1 MVWGGSATVEPLY
14 YGIDSS
20 CVNEYSTNGDNIA
33 EESNTSTSSSSSNNN
48 DIAGGGSD
56 NGINSTN
63 RFNQETTEAT
73 SLYNNDNLS
82 DSETDPVV
90 KKNKKKPYSQIN

>member
-1 MVWGGSATVEPLY
+1 MVWDGSAAVEPLNH
-14 YGIDSS
+14 GTDSS

-33 EESNTSTSSSSSNNN
+33 DESNTSTSSSSSSNNY
-48 DIAGGGSD
+48 ICAGEGSSGSGT
-56 NGINSTN
+56 NNTN

-73 SLYNNDNLS
+73 SLCNNSNLS

-90 KKNKKKPYSQIN
+90 